1 LRLPS
6 SKGFAPLKFL
16 RVKPFVKGMSYMSKE
31 FEVAAALRKP
41 KFLTRI
47 FGRKEVTPIQKSQL
61 RGGLSREDRFMLRHA
76 ALIEQLFDFLARTG
90 LDPVPDHYELAWY
103 YLTCASATQR
113 MMVESHMLEH
123 GCIEPHQA
131 CDLLDKIRTAISE
144 RELRVMVEDARQNMM
159 EAAALTDQSGRQA
172 AEYGDALG
180 ESVKMLS
187 EGGSR
192 SDALDK
198 LQQLTAQMIERTA
211 VAEAQLKARGKAI
224 SQLKSRL
231 AQSQKQALSDPL
243 TNLPNRRAFEICL
256 KNAIEHVAVAGYP
269 LSVAFCD
276 IDFFKRIND
285 THGHATGDRVI
296 HHVGEILQGTASAS
310 VHVARHGGEEF
321 ALVFERKTASEAAD
335 ILNKVRVQL
344 SAKRMVAKDTLRPI
358 GEVTLSSGVAQMES
372 GESSTAMLARA
383 DHALYEAK
391 NSGRNKVCVAG

>member
-1 LRLPS
+1 
-6 SKGFAPLKFL
+6 
-16 RVKPFVKGMSYMSKE
+16 MSYLSKE
-31 FEVAAALRKP
+31 FEAAAALRTP
-41 KFLTRI
+41 RFLTRI
-47 FGRKEVTPIQKSQL
+47 FGRKELTPVPKSQL

-76 ALIEQLFDFLARTG
+76 ALIEQIFEFLARTG
-90 LDPVPDHYELAWY
+90 LDPVPDHYELAWH

-123 GCIEPHQA
+123 GGIEPHHA
-131 CDLLDKIRTAISE
+131 CDLLDRIRTAIGE
-144 RELRVMVEDARQNMM
+144 RELRQMVEDARKTMT
-159 EAAALTDQSGRQA
+159 EAATLTDKTGKDA

-180 ESVKMLS
+180 QSVKILADGSSSS
-187 EGGSR
+187 EAYAGE
-192 SDALDK
+192 LKK
-198 LQQLTAQMIERTA
+198 LQQLTGEMIERTA

-243 TNLPNRRAFEICL
+243 TNLPNRRAFDICL
-256 KNAIEHVAVAGYP
+256 QTAIQHVATSGQP

-296 HHVGEILQGTASAS
+296 HHVGEILHRTASAN

-321 ALVFERKTASEAAD
+321 ALVFEKKTALQAEE
-335 ILNKVRVQL
+335 ILDKVRSIL
-344 SAKRMVAKDTLRPI
+344 SAKNMIAKDTMRPI
-358 GEVTLSSGVAQMES
+358 GVVTLSAGVAQMQS
-372 GESSTAMLARA
+372 GESSTALLARA

-391 NSGRNKVCVAG
+391 NTGRDRVCVAA

>member
-1 LRLPS
+1 MQ
-6 SKGFAPLKFL
+6 
-16 RVKPFVKGMSYMSKE
+16 PFVTGMSYMSKE
-31 FEVAAALRKP
+31 FEVAATLRKP
-41 KFLTRI
+41 RFLTRI
-47 FGRKEVTPIQKSQL
+47 FGRKEAGPVQKAQL

-113 MMVESHMLEH
+113 MMIESHMLEH
-123 GCIEPHQA
+123 GCIEPHHA
-131 CDLLDKIRTAISE
+131 CELLDKIRTVLSE
-144 RELRVMVEDARQNMM
+144 RELRQMVDDARQTMT
-159 EAAALTDQSGRQA
+159 EAAALTDKSGQDA

-180 ESVKMLS
+180 KSVRMLTK
-187 EGGSR
+187 EKGLG
-192 SDALDK
+192 DEHAAQLEK
-198 LQQLTAQMIERTA
+198 LQKLTSEMIERTA
-211 VAEAQLKARGKAI
+211 VAEAQLKARGKSI

-243 TNLPNRRAFEICL
+243 TNLPNRRAFEITL
-256 KNAIEHVAVAGYP
+256 KSAMEHVATAGYP

-296 HHVGEILQGTASAS
+296 HHVGEILHRTASAS

-321 ALVFERKTASEAAD
+321 ALVFENKTAQDAAE
-335 ILNKVRVQL
+335 ILDKVRATL
-344 SAKRMVAKDTLRPI
+344 STKHMVAKDTLRPI
-358 GEVTLSSGVAQMES
+358 GKVTLSAGVAQLQS

-391 NSGRNKVCVAG
+391 NSGRDRVCMAE

>member
-1 LRLPS
+1 
-6 SKGFAPLKFL
+6 
-16 RVKPFVKGMSYMSKE
+16 MSYMSKE
-31 FEVAAALRKP
+31 FEVAATLRKP
-41 KFLTRI
+41 KFFRRI
-47 FGRKEVTPIQKSQL
+47 FGRKSELPEEKAKL

-76 ALIEQLFDFLARTG
+76 ALIEQLFEFLARTG

-113 MMVESHMLEH
+113 MMVEAHMLEH
-123 GCIEPHQA
+123 GCIEPHHA

-144 RELRVMVEDARQNMM
+144 RELRVMVEDARQNMT

-180 ESVKMLS
+180 ESVKLLNAG
-187 EGGSR
+187 ENGGE
-192 SDALDK
+192 AIKK
-198 LQQLTAQMIERTA
+198 LQELTTEMIERTV

-256 KNAIEHVAVAGYP
+256 KTAMDHAHSAGLP

-296 HHVGEILQGTASAS
+296 HHVGEILLKAANAS

-321 ALVFERKTASEAAD
+321 ALVFEKKTAAEAAD
-335 ILNKVRVQL
+335 ILNKVRSAL
-344 SAKRMVAKDTLRPI
+344 SAKHMVAKDTLRPI
-358 GEVTLSSGVAQMES
+358 GEVTLSAGVAELQS
-372 GESSTAMLARA
+372 GESSTALLARA
-383 DHALYEAK
+383 DHSLYEAK
-391 NSGRNKVCVAG
+391 NSGRDRVRIAG

>member
-1 LRLPS
+1 
-6 SKGFAPLKFL
+6 
-16 RVKPFVKGMSYMSKE
+16 MSYMSKE

-47 FGRKEVTPIQKSQL
+47 FGSKGDSPAQKSQL

-76 ALIEQLFDFLARTG
+76 ALMEQVFDFLARTG
-90 LDPVPDHYELAWY
+90 LDPIPDHYELAWY
-103 YLTCASATQR
+103 YLTCSSSTHR

-123 GCIEPHQA
+123 GCIEPQHA
-131 CDLLDKIRTAISE
+131 CELLDKIRTAISE
-144 RELRVMVEDARQNMM
+144 RQLRQMVEDARQTMT
-159 EAAALTDQSGRQA
+159 EAAVLTDQSGKDA

-180 ESVKMLS
+180 ESVQLLAFS
-187 EGGSR
+187 EDGSE
-192 SDALDK
+192 AQITQLKK
-198 LQQLTAQMIERTA
+198 LQQLTGQMIERTA
-211 VAEAQLKARGKAI
+211 VAEAQLKARSKAI

-256 KNAIEHVAVAGYP
+256 KSAVEETGRAGFP

-296 HHVGEILQGTASAS
+296 HHVGEILHRTASAS

-321 ALVFERKTASEAAD
+321 ALVFERKTASEASMVLD
-335 ILNKVRVQL
+335 KVRTML
-344 SAKRMVAKDTLRPI
+344 ASKNLVAKDTMRPI
-358 GEVTLSSGVAQMES
+358 GDVTLSAGVAQMHS
-372 GESSTAMLARA
+372 GESSTALLARA
-383 DHALYEAK
+383 DQALYEAK
-391 NSGRNKVCVAG
+391 NTGRDRVCIAA

>member
-1 LRLPS
+1 MH
-6 SKGFAPLKFL
+6 
-16 RVKPFVKGMSYMSKE
+16 PFVVGMSYMSKE

-41 KFLTRI
+41 KFLARL
-47 FGRKEVTPIQKSQL
+47 FGRTEVTPQQKSQL

-103 YLTCASATQR
+103 YLTCSSATQR
-113 MMVESHMLEH
+113 MMIETHMLDH
-123 GCIEPHQA
+123 GGIEPHHA
-131 CDLLDKIRTAISE
+131 CDLLDKIRSAIGE
-144 RELRVMVEDARQNMM
+144 RELRQMVEDARQSMT
-159 EAAALTDQSGRQA
+159 EAAALTDQSGKEA

-180 ESVKMLS
+180 ASVQLLTTS
-187 EGGSR
+187 ENGSE
-192 SDALDK
+192 AQVGELKK
-198 LQQLTAQMIERTA
+198 LQQLTGEMIERAAT
-211 VAEAQLKARGKAI
+211 AEAKLKAKSKAM

-256 KNAIEHVAVAGYP
+256 RSAVEETARAGFP

-296 HHVGEILQGTASAS
+296 HHVGEILHRTASAN

-321 ALVFERKTASEAAD
+321 ALIFERKTASEAAE
-335 ILNKVRVQL
+335 ILDKLRATL
-344 SAKRMVAKDTLRPI
+344 SAKHLVAKDTMLPI
-358 GEVTLSSGVAQMES
+358 GEVTLSAGVAQMHS
-372 GESSTAMLARA
+372 GEGSSTFLARA
-383 DHALYEAK
+383 DQALYEAK
-391 NSGRNKVCVAG
+391 NSGRDKVCIAG

>member
-1 LRLPS
+1 M
-6 SKGFAPLKFL
+6 
-16 RVKPFVKGMSYMSKE
+16 GMSYMSKE

-41 KFLTRI
+41 KFLAKL
-47 FGRKEVTPIQKSQL
+47 FGRKPNSPEEKSKR
-61 RGGLSREDRFMLRHA
+61 RGGLTREDRFMLRHA
-76 ALIEQLFDFLARTG
+76 ALIEQLFDFLSRTG

-113 MMVESHMLEH
+113 MMVESHMLEY
-123 GCIEPHQA
+123 GCIEPHHA

-144 RELRVMVEDARQNMM
+144 RELRVMVEDARQTMT

-180 ESVKMLS
+180 ESVKLLS
-187 EGGSR
+187 AGESGGE
-192 SDALDK
+192 AIKK

-256 KNAIEHVAVAGYP
+256 KTAIEHAHSAGFP

-285 THGHATGDRVI
+285 AHGHATGDRVI
-296 HHVGEILQGTASAS
+296 HHVGEILLTAANAS

-321 ALVFERKTASEAAD
+321 ALVFEKKTAVEAAN
-335 ILNKVRVQL
+335 ILNKVRSAL
-344 SAKRMVAKDTLRPI
+344 SAKHMVAKDTMRPI
-358 GEVTLSSGVAQMES
+358 GEVTLSAGVAELQS
-372 GESSTAMLARA
+372 GETSTAMLARA
-383 DHALYEAK
+383 DNSLYEAK
-391 NSGRNKVCVAG
+391 NSGRDRVCIAD

>member
-1 LRLPS
+1 M
-6 SKGFAPLKFL
+6 
-16 RVKPFVKGMSYMSKE
+16 GMSYMSKE
-31 FEVAAALRKP
+31 FEVAATLRKP
-41 KFLTRI
+41 KFLMRV
-47 FGRKEVTPIQKSQL
+47 FGRKEATPAQKAQL

-113 MMVESHMLEH
+113 MMIESHMLEH
-123 GCIEPHQA
+123 GCIEPHHA
-131 CDLLDKIRTAISE
+131 CELLDKIRTAISE
-144 RELRVMVEDARQNMM
+144 RELRVMVEDARQNMTD
-159 EAAALTDQSGRQA
+159 AAALTDQSGRQA

-180 ESVKMLS
+180 ESVKLLS
-187 EGGSR
+187 VGDGGTE
-192 SDALDK
+192 ALSK
-198 LQQLTAQMIERTA
+198 LQALTAQMIERTA
-211 VAEAQLKARGKAI
+211 VAEAQLKARSKAI

-256 KNAIEHVAVAGYP
+256 KNAIDHVAIASYP

-296 HHVGEILQGTASAS
+296 HHVGDILHRTASAS

-321 ALVFERKTASEAAD
+321 ALVFEKKTASEAAE
-335 ILNKVRVQL
+335 ILDKVRATL
-344 SAKRMVAKDTLRPI
+344 SAKHMVAKDTLRPI
-358 GEVTLSSGVAQMES
+358 GEVTLSAGIAQMQS

-391 NSGRNKVCVAG
+391 NGGRDRVCIAE